1 MIRLAELRDLPALK
15 SIYDEAVLHSTATFV
30 TEARTE
36 AEMLTWFQA
45 HTGHHALLVY
55 ERDGR
60 AVGYASLSTYNPKQ
74 AYDTSVELSIY
85 VDLAARGRHIGDE
98 LMAAILDFARNSDRI
113 HNVISLITSENEV
126 SVRLHQKYGF
136 RLCGRIEDAGRKFG
150 RYLGVDVYQLLV

>member
-1 MIRLAELRDLPALK
+1 MIRPAEARDLPALK
-15 SIYDEAVLHSTATFV
+15 SIYDEAVRHSTATFV
-30 TEARTE
+30 TQARTD
-36 AEMLTWFQA
+36 AEMRAWFDA
-45 HTGHHALLVY
+45 HTGYHALLVD

-85 VDLAARGRHIGDE
+85 VDSAERGRHVGDA
-98 LMAAILDFARNSDRI
+98 LMTAILDFARHSDRI

-126 SVRLHQKYGF
+126 SIRMHQKYGF
-136 RLCGRIEDAGRKFG
+136 RFCGRIEDAGRKFG